1 MNNYDIVIV
10 AHEKDFNNIKHI
22 VKQCSINLNFD
33 SIHLILSER
42 KEYEDMELL
51 STITNK
57 PIYKHLETDVLKIDK
72 NRVNHRPNWIYQ
84 MLLKMLQNVTQNN
97 NFLIIECDCLI
108 LKNIEFFDDSKTTF
122 YLCRDQ
128 HHQPYF
134 NFSKKILDLDR
145 SYPHSFISEFM
156 MYDKKK
162 INHML
167 KESNCKN
174 TSDFLELIYNN
185 VNYDCYPADYELYGN
200 FCMKYYPNDYLVKHL
215 NYNFYGRE
223 SSVSPFWNDDEIN
236 HLIDIN
242 QDKSTISFHTWG
254 EN

>member
-1 MNNYDIVIV
+1 MKKYDIVIV
-10 AHEKDFNNIKHI
+10 SHEKDFNNIKFI
-22 VKQCSINLNFD
+22 VEYSQKNLMFD

-42 KEYEDMELL
+42 KEFTDLDL
-51 STITNK
+51 IKTLTDK
-57 PIYKHLETDVLKIDK
+57 PIFLHLESNILKVDKLKI
-72 NRVNHRPNWIYQ
+72 NYRPNWIYQ
-84 MLLKMLQNVTQNN
+84 MLLKMLQNVTQND

-108 LKNIEFFDDSKTTF
+108 LKNIEFFYDNKTTF

-167 KESNCKN
+167 KESNCEN

-215 NYNFYGRE
+215 DYNFYGRE
-223 SSVSPFWNDDEIN
+223 SSISPFWNDDEIN

>member
-84 MLLKMLQNVTQNN
+84 MLLKMLQNVTQND

-108 LKNIEFFDDSKTTF
+108 LKNIEFFGDSKTTF

-134 NFSKKILDLDR
+134 SFS
-145 SYPHSFISEFM
+145 F
-156 MYDKKK
+156 
-162 INHML
+162 
-167 KESNCKN
+167 
-174 TSDFLELIYNN
+174 T
-185 VNYDCYPADYELYGN
+185 
-200 FCMKYYPNDYLVKHL
+200 
-215 NYNFYGRE
+215 
-223 SSVSPFWNDDEIN
+223 
-236 HLIDIN
+236 
-242 QDKSTISFHTWG
+242 
-254 EN
+254 

>member
-42 KEYEDMELL
+42 KEYEDMGLL

-72 NRVNHRPNWIYQ
+72 NRINHRPNWIYQ
-84 MLLKMLQNVTQNN
+84 MLLKMLQNVTQND

-108 LKNIEFFDDSKTTF
+108 LKNIEFFENNQTIF

-128 HHQPYF
+128 YHQPYF
-134 NFSKKILDLDR
+134 NFSKKILNLDR
-145 SYPHSFISEFM
+145 THPHSFISEFM

-167 KESNCKN
+167 KESNCES

-185 VNYDCYPADYELYGN
+185 ANYDCYPADYELYGN

-215 NYNFYGRE
+215 DYNFYGRE

-236 HLIDIN
+236 HLININ